1 MFPPRP
7 GAAFDHDLL
16 IIQSQ
21 SYDEAHDP
29 EGRGRSLI
37 SCMCRYCRYHFVFYI
52 YPPGHEESTAHLQH
66 HFRVEE
72 AEWQSVPESAVSQSS
87 KHNPLQSRFRYVCT
101 LCGVTVLLEISLPRL
116 QPAWIQ
122 MIMDESRIK
131 ESLRVARQQDPTR
144 YADITPEKELSYMTG
159 ALTTMNQY
167 LRNILD
173 DDGTGARKRISCRN
187 KTFLVQFGADCNTM
201 FRYLGFEEDHDQN
214 SGESYW
220 LPPRLPPQ
228 EGKTPVGSLRSFYED
243 ARSEVQSL
251 LDDKPPVNGQ
261 PLVKPISAR
270 DQLEKALGCDK
281 SHRSVST
288 LPVDDNEGPYF
299 RTLGA
304 PIDADDALLKFAYN
318 RQVEVDP
325 EQTPAY
331 LEALGTLSARRS
343 EKLQMFVFTHQELD
357 DKKGKEATEGP
368 SVAGPIE
375 KAYAHFG
382 LTRACPEKPGY
393 FIRVYKTYRD
403 QSPAQKSDHRLALL
417 EIGRDKDSEEIRNE
431 VFGRPMELSEAC
443 QFLHVEPDWPMD
455 SIAVTAQSVASVC
468 LALEL
473 RFHRRS
479 RLLTGA
485 QELDLSRLELVLMA
499 LSTISSARPDDDP
512 NRSAFEGVLAE
523 LRSSRDSHF
532 IAASAG
538 LAGAPSSALEG
549 AHGAVDL
556 DLPVGLANLRN
567 TCYLN
572 SILQYF
578 YSVNAVRNLAV
589 NSELP
594 ALEPT
599 ETNLSSV
606 LRTGNSSS
614 GSVNGSQPDLETG
627 RAFVG
632 HECEPFLLLSNLTL
646 VWEA

>member
-1 MFPPRP
+1 
-7 GAAFDHDLL
+7 
-16 IIQSQ
+16 
-21 SYDEAHDP
+21 
-29 EGRGRSLI
+29 
-37 SCMCRYCRYHFVFYI
+37 
-52 YPPGHEESTAHLQH
+52 
-66 HFRVEE
+66 
-72 AEWQSVPESAVSQSS
+72 
-87 KHNPLQSRFRYVCT
+87 
-101 LCGVTVLLEISLPRL
+101 
-116 QPAWIQ
+116 

-131 ESLRVARQQDPTR
+131 ESLRVARQQDPAR
-144 YADITPEKELSYMTG
+144 YADVTPEKELSYMTG
-159 ALTTMNQY
+159 ALSTMNQY

-173 DDGTGARKRISCRN
+173 DDGTGTRKRISCRN

-228 EGKTPVGSLRSFYED
+228 EGKTPVGSLRSFYENS
-243 ARSEVQSL
+243 RSEVQSL

-281 SHRSVST
+281 NHRSVST

-299 RTLGA
+299 TTLGA

-343 EKLQMFVFTHQELD
+343 EELQMFVFTHQELVAQ
-357 DKKGKEATEGP
+357 KRNEASEGA

-382 LTRACPEKPGY
+382 LTRHCPEAPGY
-393 FIRVYKTYRD
+393 FIGVYKTFRD

-417 EIGRDKDSEEIRNE
+417 EIGRDKDSEEIRKE

-468 LALEL
+468 RVLEPRFQRISMALIQ
-473 RFHRRS
+473 
-479 RLLTGA
+479 A
-485 QELDLSRLELVLMA
+485 QELDLDRLELVLMA
-499 LSTISSARPDDDP
+499 LSTISSARPGDDP

-523 LRSSRDSHF
+523 LRSSRDAQF

-549 AHGAVDL
+549 AREVVDL

-599 ETNLSSV
+599 ETNLSNV
-606 LRTGNSSS
+606 LRTGSNSS
-614 GSVNGSQPDLETG
+614 GSVNRGQSNLETG

-632 HECEPFLLLSNLTL
+632 HECEPFLLLFNLPL
-646 VWEA
+646 VW

>member
-1 MFPPRP
+1 
-7 GAAFDHDLL
+7 
-16 IIQSQ
+16 
-21 SYDEAHDP
+21 
-29 EGRGRSLI
+29 
-37 SCMCRYCRYHFVFYI
+37 MCRYCRYHFVFYI

-72 AEWQSVPESAVSQSS
+72 AEWQSVPEPAVSQSS

-101 LCGVTVLLEISLPRL
+101 LCGVTVHLEISLPRL
-116 QPAWIQ
+116 KPAWIQ

-131 ESLRVARQQDPTR
+131 ESLRIAREQDPTR
-144 YADITPEKELSYMTG
+144 YADVTPEKELAYMTG
-159 ALTTMNQY
+159 ALSTMNQY
-167 LRNILD
+167 LKNILE

-201 FRYLGFEEDHDQN
+201 FRYLGFEEDHDQS

-228 EGKTPVGSLRSFYED
+228 EGKTPVGSLRSFYENS
-243 ARSEVQSL
+243 RSEVQSL

-288 LPVDDNEGPYF
+288 LPVEDSEGPYF
-299 RTLGA
+299 TTLGA

-318 RQVEVDP
+318 RQVELDP

-331 LEALGTLSARRS
+331 LEALGTLSTRRS
-343 EKLQMFVFTHQELD
+343 EELQMFVFTHQELVAT
-357 DKKGKEATEGP
+357 KRNEAVEGA

-382 LTRACPEKPGY
+382 LKRPCPEAPAY
-393 FIRVYKTYRD
+393 FIGVYKTYRD

-417 EIGRDKDSEEIRNE
+417 EIGRDKDSEEIRKE

-443 QFLHVEPDWPMD
+443 QFLRVEPDWPMD

-473 RFHRRS
+473 WFQS
-479 RLLTGA
+479 INMALIQA
-485 QELDLSRLELVLMA
+485 QELDLDRVELVLMA
-499 LSTISSARPDDDP
+499 LNTISSARPNDDP

-523 LRSSRDSHF
+523 LRSSRDAQF
-532 IAASAG
+532 IAAGAD
-538 LAGAPSSALEG
+538 LAGAPSSGLEG
-549 AHGAVDL
+549 AREAVDL

-589 NSELP
+589 SSELP

-599 ETNLSSV
+599 EANLSSV
-606 LRTGNSSS
+606 LR
-614 GSVNGSQPDLETG
+614 NGSNSGGSSNRSQSDLETG

-632 HECEPFLLLSNLTL
+632 HECETFLLLFSFPL
-646 VWEA
+646 VW